1 MYDNLLHQ
9 TISEQLKSD
18 LDSKQFPGSVLF
30 SGPQGSGK
38 LTAALETARILSCTE
53 TPHAIWNCTCPSC
66 LQHKALVSGNL
77 ILTGPRDCTPE
88 IAAASYA
95 FLQAAANNASYLT
108 AARYLFLRSV
118 RKLTLR
124 FSPVLWNDDDKINK
138 IASVT
143 SEIDEQLETV
153 DFPHNLPDFK
163 TVEKTCGKLVELCQK
178 LEKDFLYTS
187 IPISHIRNVSSWARM
202 KSSGGTKTII
212 IENADR
218 MLESVRNALL
228 KILEEPPEDTVF
240 ILTATRRSAVMPT
253 ILSRVRTYNFS
264 ERTLEQQQDVISR
277 VFHKNSFSGSI
288 DDYLQTFLPV
298 VPDRLRQSA
307 KSFLSEIASGHIPDI
322 QGVIKECK
330 NFEPRIMLKVFLR
343 GLLEYQRP
351 LFKTPSGAQASSC
364 VVKAVQDCWNN
375 VSVFN
380 QSVQSALEVLVK
392 ELSKVNKM
400 YGNVLLCVIM

>member
-1 MYDNLLHQ
+1 
-9 TISEQLKSD
+9 
-18 LDSKQFPGSVLF
+18 
-30 SGPQGSGK
+30 
-38 LTAALETARILSCTE
+38 
-53 TPHAIWNCTCPSC
+53 
-66 LQHKALVSGNL
+66 
-77 ILTGPRDCTPE
+77 
-88 IAAASYA
+88 
-95 FLQAAANNASYLT
+95 
-108 AARYLFLRSV
+108 
-118 RKLTLR
+118 
-124 FSPVLWNDDDKINK
+124 
-138 IASVT
+138 
-143 SEIDEQLETV
+143 
-153 DFPHNLPDFK
+153 
-163 TVEKTCGKLVELCQK
+163 
-178 LEKDFLYTS
+178 
-187 IPISHIRNVSSWARM
+187 
-202 KSSGGTKTII
+202 
-212 IENADR
+212 
-218 MLESVRNALL
+218 
-228 KILEEPPEDTVF
+228 
-240 ILTATRRSAVMPT
+240 MPT

-298 VPDRLRQSA
+298 VPDQLRQSA

-343 GLLEYQRP
+343 GLLECQRP
-351 LFKTPSGAQASSC
+351 LLKTPSGAQASSC

>member
-1 MYDNLLHQ
+1 
-9 TISEQLKSD
+9 
-18 LDSKQFPGSVLF
+18 
-30 SGPQGSGK
+30 
-38 LTAALETARILSCTE
+38 
-53 TPHAIWNCTCPSC
+53 
-66 LQHKALVSGNL
+66 
-77 ILTGPRDCTPE
+77 
-88 IAAASYA
+88 
-95 FLQAAANNASYLT
+95 
-108 AARYLFLRSV
+108 
-118 RKLTLR
+118 
-124 FSPVLWNDDDKINK
+124 
-138 IASVT
+138 
-143 SEIDEQLETV
+143 
-153 DFPHNLPDFK
+153 
-163 TVEKTCGKLVELCQK
+163 
-178 LEKDFLYTS
+178 
-187 IPISHIRNVSSWARM
+187 M

-253 ILSRVRTYNFS
+253 ILSRVRTYSFS

-277 VFHKNSFSGSI
+277 VFHKNNFSGSI

-298 VPDRLRQSA
+298 VPDQLRQSA

-343 GLLEYQRP
+343 GLLECQRP
-351 LFKTPSGAQASSC
+351 LLKTPSGAQASSC

-392 ELSKVNKM
+392 ELAKVNKM